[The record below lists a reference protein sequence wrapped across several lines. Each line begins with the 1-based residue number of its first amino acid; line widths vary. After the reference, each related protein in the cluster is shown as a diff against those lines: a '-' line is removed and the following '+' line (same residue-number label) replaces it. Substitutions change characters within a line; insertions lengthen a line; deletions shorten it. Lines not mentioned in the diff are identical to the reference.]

1 MIERGEGRNLLCCLE
16 IKVTKIRPKGEKC
29 MKKYEIMFILSAELD
44 EASRNA
50 EIESLKNV
58 LVSNGANVLEVNEWG
73 VRELA
78 YEIKAQKRGYY
89 VVVTLEAADDAATR
103 EFDRV
108 SKINTKVIRHLIVRL
123 EK

>member
-1 MIERGEGRNLLCCLE
+1 
-16 IKVTKIRPKGEKC
+16 

-78 YEIKAQKRGYY
+78 YEIKFQKKGYY
-89 VVVTLEAADDAATR
+89 FEI
-103 EFDRV
+103 
-108 SKINTKVIRHLIVRL
+108 SQQHLKMQPL
-123 EK
+123 LN

>member
-1 MIERGEGRNLLCCLE
+1 
-16 IKVTKIRPKGEKC
+16 
-29 MKKYEIMFILSAELD
+29 MKKYEIMYILAADLD

-78 YEIKAQKRGYY
+78 YEIKFQKKGYY
-89 VVVTLEAADDAATR
+89 VVVTLEAEDDKATK

>member
-1 MIERGEGRNLLCCLE
+1 
-16 IKVTKIRPKGEKC
+16 

-89 VVVTLEAADDAATR
+89 VVVTLEAENNAATR

-108 SKINTKVIRHLIVRL
+108 AKINAKVIRHLVVRL

>member
-1 MIERGEGRNLLCCLE
+1 
-16 IKVTKIRPKGEKC
+16 

-78 YEIKAQKRGYY
+78 YDIKAQKRGYY
-89 VVVTLEAADDAATR
+89 VVVTLEAENDAATR

-108 SKINTKVIRHLIVRL
+108 SKINTKVIRHLIVRFD
-123 EK
+123 K

>member
-1 MIERGEGRNLLCCLE
+1 
-16 IKVTKIRPKGEKC
+16 

-89 VVVTLEAADDAATR
+89 VVVTLEAENDAATR

-108 SKINTKVIRHLIVRL
+108 AKINAKVIRHLVVRL

>member
-1 MIERGEGRNLLCCLE
+1 
-16 IKVTKIRPKGEKC
+16 
-29 MKKYEIMFILSAELD
+29 MKKYEIMFILAADID

-78 YEIKAQKRGYY
+78 YEIKFQKKGYY
-89 VVVTLEAADDAATR
+89 VVVTLEAEDDKATK

>member
-1 MIERGEGRNLLCCLE
+1 
-16 IKVTKIRPKGEKC
+16 

-89 VVVTLEAADDAATR
+89 VVVTLEAENDAATR

-108 SKINTKVIRHLIVRL
+108 AKINEKVIRHLVVRL

>member
-1 MIERGEGRNLLCCLE
+1 
-16 IKVTKIRPKGEKC
+16 

-58 LVSNGANVLEVNEWG
+58 LVSNAANVLEVNEWG

-78 YEIKAQKRGYY
+78 YEIKW
-89 VVVTLEAADDAATR
+89 
-103 EFDRV
+103 
-108 SKINTKVIRHLIVRL
+108 KILSG
-123 EK
+123 

>member
-1 MIERGEGRNLLCCLE
+1 
-16 IKVTKIRPKGEKC
+16 
-29 MKKYEIMFILSAELD
+29 MKKYEIMFILAADLD

-89 VVVTLEAADDAATR
+89 VVVTLEAENDAATR

>member
-1 MIERGEGRNLLCCLE
+1 
-16 IKVTKIRPKGEKC
+16 

-44 EASRNA
+44 EASRHA

-78 YEIKAQKRGYY
+78 YEIKSQKRGYY
-89 VVVTLEAADDAATR
+89 SVVTLEAETDAATR

-108 SKINTKVIRHLIVRL
+108 AKINTKVIRHLIVRL

>member
-1 MIERGEGRNLLCCLE
+1 
-16 IKVTKIRPKGEKC
+16 

-44 EASRNA
+44 EASRNP

-89 VVVTLEAADDAATR
+89 VVVTLEAENDAATR

-108 SKINTKVIRHLIVRL
+108 AKINAKVIRHLVVRL

>member
-1 MIERGEGRNLLCCLE
+1 
-16 IKVTKIRPKGEKC
+16 
-29 MKKYEIMFILSAELD
+29 MKKYEIMYILSAELD

-78 YEIKAQKRGYY
+78 YEIKFQKKGYY
-89 VVVTLEAADDAATR
+89 VVVTLEAENDEATR

-108 SKINTKVIRHLIVRL
+108 SKINTKVLRHLVVRL
-123 EK
+123 DK